1 MLEWNTLQLVPHM
14 MHRSNVPPP
23 FFIHI
28 DTCII
33 VPPLR
38 SWMKISILALTCFP
52 PPPLRIPLLVI
63 DEPPL
68 LWLLQNDPRYYIVD
82 PICTFIFALLV
93 LFTTRLILCDIVDVL
108 MERVPR
114 SLDVATIAR
123 RICQA
128 CPPPLPTCLR
138 TTVRSIFRPLSTR
151 TKRVMV
157 LKCRMVQ
164 TK

>member
-1 MLEWNTLQLVPHM
+1 MEHPPISTPYDAPQQCTTPVFYSYRHM
-14 MHRSNVPPP
+14 YHCTFPPVLDENLDP
-23 FFIHI
+23 GI
-28 DTCII
+28 D
-33 VPPLR
+33 VL
-38 SWMKISILALTCFP
+38 P

-157 LKCRMVQ
+157 LKCRMV
-164 TK
+164 